1 MDRSRLPSFRISR
14 SKLSGDFIFEAV
26 VGSFALG
33 IIILAILLFRELFIE
48 SQLSRDAFGTGF
60 LTGSVWDPVKEVFG
74 ALPFIFGTLVS
85 SFLALLIA
93 VPFSLGIAIF
103 LSELAPEKLRTPLS
117 FIIELLAAVPSVII
131 GLWGIFI
138 LAPFIH
144 DYLAPPLSTYL
155 GFLPLFQGPMYGPS
169 MLTGGMILAIMII
182 PITSSVS
189 KEVLMTVPTQQREA
203 AIALGATGWETTRIA
218 VLPYARS
225 GIFGAV
231 ILGFGRAI
239 GETMAVT
246 MVIGNSHHIKASLFA
261 PSDTMASVIA
271 NELMEAPSKLY
282 VSSLIEIGFLLLVI
296 SVIINIAARILV
308 WKFDE
313 SNDIHLFRRI
323 RQMLNVEGGERA

>member
-1 MDRSRLPSFRISR
+1 MDRPKLSFFRL
-14 SKLSGDFIFEAV
+14 SKLSGDFIFKAAV
-26 VGSFALG
+26 GLFALC
-33 IIILAILLFRELFIE
+33 IIVLAFLLFRELFIE
-48 SQLSRDAFGTGF
+48 SQLSRNAFGFGF
-60 LTGSVWDPVKEVFG
+60 LTGSTWDPVNEVFG

-138 LAPFIH
+138 LAPFLR

-155 GFLPLFQGPMYGPS
+155 GFLPLFQGPMYGLS
-169 MLTGGMILAIMII
+169 MLTGSVILAIMVI

-189 KEVLMTVPTQQREA
+189 REVIMTVPTQQREA
-203 AIALGATGWETTRIA
+203 ALALGATGWETTRIA

-231 ILGFGRAI
+231 ILGFGRAV

-246 MVIGNSHHIKASLFA
+246 MVIGNSSHISASLFS

-271 NELMEAPSKLY
+271 NQFLETAGSKLY
-282 VSSLIEIGFLLLVI
+282 ISSLIEVGFLLLVV
-296 SVIINIAARILV
+296 SVIINIGARILV
-308 WKFDE
+308 WKF
-313 SNDIHLFRRI
+313 LK
-323 RQMLNVEGGERA
+323 VERGAA

>member
-1 MDRSRLPSFRISR
+1 MDRLKLSFFRSSR

-26 VGSFALG
+26 VGLFALG
-33 IIILAILLFRELFIE
+33 ILILAFLLFRELFIE
-48 SQLSRDAFGTGF
+48 SGLSRKTFGLSF
-60 LTGSVWDPVKEVFG
+60 LFTSTWDPVNEIFG

-93 VPFSLGIAIF
+93 VPFSLGIAIY

-117 FIIELLAAVPSVII
+117 FIIELLAAIPSVII

-138 LAPFIH
+138 LAPFIR

-155 GFLPLFQGPMYGPS
+155 GFLPLFQGPMYGLS
-169 MLTGGMILAIMII
+169 MLTGGVILAIMVI

-189 KEVLMTVPTQQREA
+189 REVIMTVPTHQREA
-203 AIALGATGWETTRIA
+203 ALALGATGWETTRIA
-218 VLPYARS
+218 VLPYSRS

-246 MVIGNSHHIKASLFA
+246 MVIGNSPRISESLFS
-261 PSDTMASVIA
+261 PSYTMASVIA
-271 NELMEAPSKLY
+271 NEFVEATSKLY

-296 SVIINIAARILV
+296 SVIINVAARILV
-308 WKFDE
+308 WK
-313 SNDIHLFRRI
+313 L
-323 RQMLNVEGGERA
+323 LKVEGGKVA

>member
-1 MDRSRLPSFRISR
+1 MDREHLSFFRISR
-14 SKLSGDFIFEAV
+14 SKISGDFIFEVV
-26 VGSFALG
+26 VGFFALS
-33 IIILAILLFRELFIE
+33 ILILAFLLFRELFVE
-48 SQLSRDAFGTGF
+48 SGLSRNIFGLGF
-60 LTGSVWDPVKEVFG
+60 LTSSTWDPVKEVFG

-93 VPFSLGIAIF
+93 VPFSLGIAIY

-117 FIIELLAAVPSVII
+117 FIIELLASIPSVII

-138 LAPFIH
+138 LAPFIR

-169 MLTGGMILAIMII
+169 MLTGGVILAIMII

-189 KEVLMTVPTQQREA
+189 REVIMTVPTHQREA
-203 AIALGATGWETTRIA
+203 ALALGATGWETTQIA

-246 MVIGNSHHIKASLFA
+246 MVIGNSQKISESLFS
-261 PSDTMASVIA
+261 PSNTMASVIA
-271 NELMEAPSKLY
+271 NQFSEATSNLH

-296 SVIINIAARILV
+296 SIIINIAARILV
-308 WKFDE
+308 WKLLRVE
-313 SNDIHLFRRI
+313 S
-323 RQMLNVEGGERA
+323 GGRA

>member
-1 MDRSRLPSFRISR
+1 MDRSKLSFFRISR

-26 VGSFALG
+26 VGLFALG
-33 IIILAILLFRELFIE
+33 IIALAFLLFRELFIE
-48 SQLSRDAFGTGF
+48 SQLSRNIFGAGF
-60 LTGSVWDPVKEVFG
+60 LTGSTWDPVNEVFG

-85 SFLALLIA
+85 SFLALVIA

-103 LSELAPEKLRTPLS
+103 LSELAPKKLRMPLS

-138 LAPFIH
+138 LAPFIR

-155 GFLPLFQGPMYGPS
+155 GFLPLFQGPMYGLS
-169 MLTGGMILAIMII
+169 MLTGGVILAIMVI

-189 KEVLMTVPTQQREA
+189 REVIMTVPTQQREA
-203 AIALGATGWETTRIA
+203 ALALGATGWETTRIA
-218 VLPYARS
+218 VIPYARS

-231 ILGFGRAI
+231 ILGFGRAV

-246 MVIGNSHHIKASLFA
+246 MVIGNSPRISASLFS
-261 PSDTMASVIA
+261 PSYTMASVIA
-271 NELMEAPSKLY
+271 NEFLETAGSKLY
-282 VSSLIEIGFLLLVI
+282 ISSLIEVGFLLLVV

-308 WKFDE
+308 WK
-313 SNDIHLFRRI
+313 L
-323 RQMLNVEGGERA
+323 LKVEKGTV

>member
-1 MDRSRLPSFRISR
+1 MDRAILSFFRSSR
-14 SKLSGDFIFEAV
+14 SKFSGDFIFEAV
-26 VGSFALG
+26 VGFFALS
-33 IIILAILLFRELFIE
+33 ILVLAVLLFRELFIE
-48 SQLSRDAFGTGF
+48 SGISRDTFGPGF
-60 LTGSVWDPVKEVFG
+60 LTASTWNPVSEVFG

-85 SFLALLIA
+85 SFLALIIA

-138 LAPFIH
+138 LAPFIR

-169 MLTGGMILAIMII
+169 MLTAGVILAIMIV

-189 KEVLMTVPTQQREA
+189 REVIMTVPTHQREA
-203 AIALGATGWETTRIA
+203 ALALGATGWETTRIA

-246 MVIGNSHHIKASLFA
+246 MVIGNSPRISESLFS
-261 PSDTMASVIA
+261 PSYTMASVIA
-271 NELMEAPSKLY
+271 NEFVEATSKLY
-282 VSSLIEIGFLLLVI
+282 ISSLIEIGFLLLVI
-296 SVIINIAARILV
+296 SFMVNIAARILV
-308 WKFDE
+308 WK
-313 SNDIHLFRRI
+313 L
-323 RQMLNVEGGERA
+323 LKVEGGGVT

>member
-1 MDRSRLPSFRISR
+1 MNKLKLPFFDR

-26 VGSFALG
+26 VGFFAFG
-33 IIILAILLFRELFIE
+33 VIVLAFLLFRELFIG
-48 SQLSRDAFGTGF
+48 SGLSRNTFGVSF
-60 LTGSVWDPVKEVFG
+60 LTTSTWDPVNEIFG
-74 ALPFIFGTLVS
+74 ALPFIFGTMVS

-93 VPFSLGIAIF
+93 VPFSLGIAIY

-117 FIIELLAAVPSVII
+117 FIIELLAAIPSVII

-138 LAPFIH
+138 LAPFIRDH
-144 DYLAPPLSTYL
+144 LAPPLSTYL
-155 GFLPLFQGPMYGPS
+155 GFLPLFQGPMYGLS
-169 MLTGGMILAIMII
+169 MLTGGVILAIMII
-182 PITSSVS
+182 PITSSIS
-189 KEVLMTVPTQQREA
+189 REAILTVPAHQREG

-246 MVIGNSHHIKASLFA
+246 MVIGNSPLISASLFA
-261 PSDTMASVIA
+261 PSYTMASVIA
-271 NELMEAPSKLY
+271 NEFVEATSKLY
-282 VSSLIEIGFLLLVI
+282 ISSLVEIGFLLLLV

-308 WKFDE
+308 WK
-313 SNDIHLFRRI
+313 LLR
-323 RQMLNVEGGERA
+323 VEGGGRA

>member
-1 MDRSRLPSFRISR
+1 MDRSKLSFFRSSR

-26 VGSFALG
+26 VGLFALG
-33 IIILAILLFRELFIE
+33 IIVLAFLLFRELFIE
-48 SQLSRDAFGTGF
+48 SQLSRNTFGAGF
-60 LTGSVWDPVKEVFG
+60 LAGSTWDPVDEVFG
-74 ALPFIFGTLVS
+74 SLPFIFGTLVS

-93 VPFSLGIAIF
+93 VPFSIGIAIY

-138 LAPFIH
+138 LAPFMR

-155 GFLPLFQGPMYGPS
+155 GFLPLFQGPMYGLS
-169 MLTGGMILAIMII
+169 MLTGGVILAIMIV

-189 KEVLMTVPTQQREA
+189 REVIMTVPTQQREA
-203 AIALGATGWETTRIA
+203 ALALGATGWETTRIA

-246 MVIGNSHHIKASLFA
+246 MVIGNSPRISESLFS
-261 PSDTMASVIA
+261 PSYTMASVIA
-271 NELMEAPSKLY
+271 NEFVEATSKLY
-282 VSSLIEIGFLLLVI
+282 ISSLIEIGFLLLVI

-308 WKFDE
+308 WK
-313 SNDIHLFRRI
+313 L
-323 RQMLNVEGGERA
+323 LKVEGGGAA

>member
-1 MDRSRLPSFRISR
+1 MDRSNLPSFRVSR

-26 VGSFALG
+26 VGLFALS
-33 IIILAILLFRELFIE
+33 IIVLAFLLFRELFLG
-48 SQLSRDAFGTGF
+48 SGLSRNAFGFGF
-60 LTGSVWDPVKEVFG
+60 LTGSTWDPVNEVFG

-85 SFLALLIA
+85 SFLALTIA

-117 FIIELLAAVPSVII
+117 FVIELLAAVPSVII

-138 LAPFIH
+138 LVPFIH
-144 DYLAPPLSTYL
+144 DHLAPPLSTYL
-155 GFLPLFQGPMYGPS
+155 GFLPLFQGPMYGGQT
-169 MLTGGMILAIMII
+169 MLTGGVILAIMII

-189 KEVLMTVPTQQREA
+189 REVLMTVPTQQREA
-203 AIALGATGWETTRIA
+203 ALALGATGWETTRIA

-246 MVIGNSHHIKASLFA
+246 MVIGNSPRISESLFS
-261 PSDTMASVIA
+261 PSYTMASVIA
-271 NELMEAPSKLY
+271 NEFVEATSKLY
-282 VSSLIEIGFLLLVI
+282 ISSLIEIGFLLLVI
-296 SVIINIAARILV
+296 SVIVNIAARILV
-308 WKFDE
+308 WK
-313 SNDIHLFRRI
+313 L
-323 RQMLNVEGGERA
+323 LKVERDGAA

>member
-1 MDRSRLPSFRISR
+1 MSFFRISR
-14 SKLSGDFIFEAV
+14 SKLSGDFIFEAA
-26 VGSFALG
+26 VGLFALG
-33 IIILAILLFRELFIE
+33 IIALAFLLFRELFIE
-48 SQLSRDAFGTGF
+48 SQLSMNTFGAGF
-60 LTGSVWDPVKEVFG
+60 LTGSTWDPVNEVFG

-85 SFLALLIA
+85 SFLALVIA

-103 LSELAPEKLRTPLS
+103 LSELAPKKLRTPLS

-138 LAPFIH
+138 LAPFIR

-155 GFLPLFQGPMYGPS
+155 GFLPLFQGPMYGLS
-169 MLTGGMILAIMII
+169 MLTGGVILAIMII

-189 KEVLMTVPTQQREA
+189 REVIMTVPTQQREGA
-203 AIALGATGWETTRIA
+203 LALGATGWETTRIA

-246 MVIGNSHHIKASLFA
+246 MVIGNSPRFSASLFS
-261 PSDTMASVIA
+261 PSYTMASVIA
-271 NELMEAPSKLY
+271 NEFVEATSKLY
-282 VSSLIEIGFLLLVI
+282 ISSLIEIGFLLLAV

-308 WKFDE
+308 WK
-313 SNDIHLFRRI
+313 L
-323 RQMLNVEGGERA
+323 LKVEGGGAA

>member
-1 MDRSRLPSFRISR
+1 MDRPKLSFFRISR
-14 SKLSGDFIFEAV
+14 SKFSGDLIFEAV
-26 VGSFALG
+26 VGFFALC
-33 IIILAILLFRELFIE
+33 ILILAFLLFRELFVE
-48 SQLSRDAFGTGF
+48 SGLSRNTFGLGF
-60 LTGSVWDPVKEVFG
+60 LTGSTWDPVKEVFG

-93 VPFSLGIAIF
+93 VPFSLGIAIY
-103 LSELAPEKLRTPLS
+103 LSELAPDRLRTPLS
-117 FIIELLAAVPSVII
+117 FIIELLAAIPSVII

-144 DYLAPPLSTYL
+144 DYLVPPLSTYL

-169 MLTGGMILAIMII
+169 MLTGGVILAFMII

-189 KEVLMTVPTQQREA
+189 REVIMTVPTHQREGA
-203 AIALGATGWETTRIA
+203 LALGATGWETTWIA

-246 MVIGNSHHIKASLFA
+246 MVIGNSQKISESLFS
-261 PSDTMASVIA
+261 PSNTMASVIA
-271 NELMEAPSKLY
+271 NQFSEATSSLH

-296 SVIINIAARILV
+296 SIIINIAARILV
-308 WKFDE
+308 WK
-313 SNDIHLFRRI
+313 LLR
-323 RQMLNVEGGERA
+323 VEGGGRA

>member
-1 MDRSRLPSFRISR
+1 MDRPRLFFFSIGR
-14 SKLSGDFIFEAV
+14 SKLSGDFIFKAV
-26 VGSFALG
+26 VGLFALG
-33 IIILAILLFRELFIE
+33 IIVLAFLLFRELFIE
-48 SQLSRDAFGTGF
+48 SQLSRNTFGAGF
-60 LTGSVWDPVKEVFG
+60 LTDSTWDPVNEVFG

-138 LAPFIH
+138 LAPFIR

-169 MLTGGMILAIMII
+169 MLTGGVILAIMII
-182 PITSSVS
+182 PITSSVCR
-189 KEVLMTVPTQQREA
+189 EVIMTVPAHQREA
-203 AIALGATGWETTRIA
+203 ALALGATGWETTRIA

-246 MVIGNSHHIKASLFA
+246 MVIGNSPKISASLFS
-261 PSDTMASVIA
+261 PSYTMASVIA
-271 NELMEAPSKLY
+271 NEFVEATSKIY
-282 VSSLIEIGFLLLVI
+282 ISSLVEIGFLLLLI
-296 SVIINIAARILV
+296 SVLINIAARILV
-308 WKFDE
+308 WK
-313 SNDIHLFRRI
+313 L
-323 RQMLNVEGGERA
+323 LKVEGGAVA

>member
-1 MDRSRLPSFRISR
+1 MPFSRISR
-14 SKLSGDFIFEAV
+14 RKLSGDFIFEAV
-26 VGSFALG
+26 VGLFARG
-33 IIILAILLFRELFIE
+33 ILILAFLLFRELFIE
-48 SQLSRDAFGTGF
+48 SRLSRNTFGVGF
-60 LTGSVWDPVKEVFG
+60 LTGSTWDPVNEVFG

-85 SFLALLIA
+85 SFLALVIA

-138 LAPFIH
+138 LAPFIR

-155 GFLPLFQGPMYGPS
+155 GFLPLFQGPMYGLS
-169 MLTGGMILAIMII
+169 MLTGGVILAIMII

-189 KEVLMTVPTQQREA
+189 REVIMTVPTHQREGA
-203 AIALGATGWETTRIA
+203 LALGATGWETTRIA

-231 ILGFGRAI
+231 VLGFGRAI

-246 MVIGNSHHIKASLFA
+246 MVIGNSPRISESLFS
-261 PSDTMASVIA
+261 PSYTMASVIA
-271 NELMEAPSKLY
+271 NEFVEATSKLY
-282 VSSLIEIGFLLLVI
+282 ISSLIEIGFLLLLI
-296 SVIINIAARILV
+296 SVIINIAARVLV
-308 WKFDE
+308 WK
-313 SNDIHLFRRI
+313 L
-323 RQMLNVEGGERA
+323 LKVEGAVRA

>member
-1 MDRSRLPSFRISR
+1 MNKLKLSVFSRG
-14 SKLSGDFIFEAV
+14 KLSGDFIFEAL
-26 VGSFALG
+26 VGLFALS
-33 IIILAILLFRELFIE
+33 IIVLAFLLFRELIIGAG
-48 SQLSRDAFGTGF
+48 LSIDSFGLGF
-60 LTGSVWDPVKEVFG
+60 LTSSTWDPVNEVFG

-103 LSELAPEKLRTPLS
+103 LSELAPGKLRTPLS

-138 LAPFIH
+138 LAPFIR

-155 GFLPLFQGPMYGPS
+155 GFLPLFQGQMYGLS
-169 MLTGGMILAIMII
+169 MLTGGVILAIMIV

-203 AIALGATGWETTRIA
+203 ALALGATGWETTRIA

-246 MVIGNSHHIKASLFA
+246 MVIGNSPRISESLFS
-261 PSDTMASVIA
+261 PSYTMASVIA
-271 NELMEAPSKLY
+271 NEFVEATSKLY
-282 VSSLIEIGFLLLVI
+282 ISSLIEIGFLLLLV

-308 WKFDE
+308 WK
-313 SNDIHLFRRI
+313 L
-323 RQMLNVEGGERA
+323 LKVEGGGAA